1 MDEICFTPSPSHS
14 PSPFATLLEF
24 GDMRIREYPLD
35 NDSLIEGRNANI
47 SMIEQ
52 SILSSPVAGSSRS
65 YLTSQP
71 SSSKSI
77 FDVFEKSAS
86 ETPSEAEE
94 EEEIS
99 INLPSKNAPF
109 IFSSPEEATENSE
122 QEYETAE
129 SLEESDTTESE
140 SDGEDDNEEFELG
153 SDDDGEEDEHFVGY
167 FPSNIPHLLEEPM
180 NDIYTP
186 IWRNFKN
193 IIEESTTKNLK
204 SPTENELNSK
214 TYDMSELQLNIET
227 LFKAN
232 LFKQL
237 SVIDEL
243 SKLLT
248 GNCAIIGAETKI
260 PEIEESIKEELP
272 AVYNKISDHLIPC
285 SQKDQNKLYLVEL
298 WWAWLEDLMPE
309 CSSELLKRFKAFAV
323 EKMRPKS
330 IIDAFENLAGQS
342 SDRAIELR
350 QLGTKIYDLQTLE
363 DNELPANYE
372 PDTGPIYYRRQTMGK
387 ESGDEFGAESEES
400 PVQLSRKRR
409 NSISESPTPVKRL
422 RADSNS
428 KEYEIP
434 QLSHT
439 ISLSRRIST
448 LSHRSS
454 MSPPIISPS
463 IGSKASVPQ
472 TPNKDTSSLFSSPL
486 AFMEKKRQREEA
498 NPNLKRKNTMKFKNA
513 SICFKYPHTGEKEIP
528 NEEEEENPAVWQGD
542 GCDSDSILS
551 GLKIKFPLIHSHSG
565 QRLSTL
571 KKKLERISQRRGTAS
586 DDDSEVEPIRKKVVE
601 KKKKPPKIQYIDK
614 RLLPEHP
621 TTSEEEDEEEEE
633 KGISGD
639 DLEEYSEFESQEN
652 SSEEDIFDHDQVF
665 VHNGVEFEGPILKKL
680 IKAGVLEVEE
690 NGAITDATEDEHLFG
705 AKKQSFSQITEM
717 DDISKEIALIQNQLT
732 HTVRQ
737 AQQQSK
743 IIFDNLAFESERRQ
757 CLKQIIQVETTLCDN
772 LEGPVSDTNPETLAE
787 SFKQLSMIYDSHG
800 IVIDKL
806 EDFDIE
812 HIAIRALNLNERFY

>member
-1 MDEICFTPSPSHS
+1 MEEIYFTPSPSHS
-14 PSPFATLLEF
+14 PSPIATLLEF
-24 GDMRIREYPLD
+24 GDMRIREYPLE
-35 NDSLIEGRNANI
+35 NDSLIEESNAH
-47 SMIEQ
+47 SIEQ
-52 SILSSPVAGSSRS
+52 PILSSPVG
-65 YLTSQP
+65 
-71 SSSKSI
+71 
-77 FDVFEKSAS
+77 VFEKSAS
-86 ETPSEAEE
+86 ETPSEADE
-94 EEEIS
+94 EEEILLD
-99 INLPSKNAPF
+99 LPSKNAPF
-109 IFSSPEEATENSE
+109 LPLSPEAIPENSE
-122 QEYETAE
+122 EEYEKAD

-140 SDGEDDNEEFELG
+140 SDVEDNNEEFELG
-153 SDDDGEEDEHFVGY
+153 SDDDEEGDENFVGY
-167 FPSNIPHLLEEPM
+167 FPSSIPHLLEEPM

-193 IIEESTTKNLK
+193 IVEESSTKNSK
-204 SPTENELNSK
+204 SSTENETDSK
-214 TYDMSELQLNIET
+214 AYDMSELQLNIET

-248 GNCAIIGAETKI
+248 GNCAIIGAETKM
-260 PEIEESIKEELP
+260 PEIDESIKEELP
-272 AVYNKISDHLIPC
+272 AIYNKISDHLIPC

-309 CSSELLKRFKAFAV
+309 CSSEFFKKFKVLAV

-330 IIDAFENLAGQS
+330 IIDTFESLPGQS
-342 SDRAIELR
+342 SERVTELR
-350 QLGTKIYDLQTLE
+350 QLGTKIYDLQTFE
-363 DNELPANYE
+363 DDELPSNYE

-387 ESGDEFGAESEES
+387 ESADEYGAESEES
-400 PVQLSRKRR
+400 PVQNSRKRK
-409 NSISESPTPVKRL
+409 NTISESPTPAKRL

-434 QLSHT
+434 QLPHT

-454 MSPPIISPS
+454 MSPPIISPLL
-463 IGSKASVPQ
+463 GSKASVPQ
-472 TPNKDTSSLFSSPL
+472 TPNKDISSLFSSP
-486 AFMEKKRQREEA
+486 AFMEKKGQGEEE
-498 NPNLKRKNTMKFKNA
+498 NPKLKRRSRIKFKNA
-513 SICFKYPHTGEKEIP
+513 SLCFKYPHTGEKEIP
-528 NEEEEENPAVWQGD
+528 NEEEEDPAVWQGD

-551 GLKIKFPLIHSHSG
+551 GLKMKFPLIHSHSG
-565 QRLSTL
+565 QRLSAL

-586 DDDSEVEPIRKKVVE
+586 DDESEAEPVRKKVVE

-621 TTSEEEDEEEEE
+621 TTSEEEEEEE

-639 DLEEYSEFESQEN
+639 DLEEYSGFESQEN
-652 SSEEDIFDHDQVF
+652 SSEEDIFDHDQIF
-665 VHNGVEFEGPILKKL
+665 VRNGVEFEGPILKKL
-680 IKAGVLEVEE
+680 IKAGILVVEA
-690 NGAITDATEDEHLFG
+690 NGAITDTTEDEHIFG
-705 AKKQSFSQITEM
+705 AKKQNFSQINEM

-743 IIFDNLAFESERRQ
+743 IMFDNLAFESERRQ

-787 SFKQLSMIYDSHG
+787 SFKQLSMIYDSQG
-800 IVIDKL
+800 INIDKL

-812 HIAIRALNLNERFY
+812 HIAIRALNLNERDKKLKHENFQIKHYCL